1 VGRLVFAGY
10 VASALAA
17 GLSAVFMTSRLA
29 MGYARFGE
37 LAELRAIAAA
47 VLGGASFS
55 GGTGSILGAA
65 LGVLLLAVIS
75 NGFVLLKLS
84 VYWQGV
90 VSGLIL
96 LVAIALDAS
105 RRRRNE
111 SR

>member
-1 VGRLVFAGY
+1 
-10 VASALAA
+10 
-17 GLSAVFMTSRLA
+17 
-29 MGYARFGE
+29 
-37 LAELRAIAAA
+37 

-96 LVAIALDAS
+96 VVAIALDAS
-105 RRRRNE
+105 RRWRNE